1 MDAFDECTHSLLDV
15 VTHLATLLA
24 AQESGPKRPT
34 AASVA
39 KKRSWIFEAL
49 LRNGTMPS
57 STKEAFL
64 RKVYLEMSGDRKNEM
79 LRHFQHILGSQ
90 DPFIAD
96 AVIPL
101 QMESDGWKVSR
112 FRLKL
117 LQPGPLQLN
126 KPTDG
131 SEGYAALND
140 RKRTMLTSVDDLR
153 RQGKPLQ
160 FQPRFDFLLSRFGVH
175 RAAPKRQQLVA
186 ASVTCSAI
194 SESMARIREP
204 KDQMM
209 RLTYRLPLP
218 VKSPLPGQMG
228 REKLER
234 NFIAEGKPEKHF
246 LSDISM
252 SNELLLLQNKDL
264 VLYYIDQAELID
276 HLKKAAAGLQS
287 ETFECP
293 AGGGDQLQIKRNT
306 TVRTVLPEVLSDFVQ
321 PFLES
326 GTAFRRLSARIKS
339 RGPRLEGPL
348 NRAMRDTI
356 IDFLSTNR
364 QFFLSLPAESFSQLL
379 MSAQPAMR
387 LLQHLERMFET
398 EPSLNLH
405 SGVSG
410 TFILASIGS
419 AIDTCSNTDFLQLL
433 MYLLKC
439 MCQTYFAQLQRW
451 VYKGELDE
459 AVNEIFIRRRAPLD
473 RQIDECSK
481 EFFDK
486 GYQVHEEEVPDFL
499 SGCETVI
506 LHCGKYNR
514 LLKACNAQHPAF
526 DVAYPDI
533 VVCLSEQQLT
543 TMRRNL
549 NDKYNRIRQTFE
561 KCSMKSI
568 FEERMASKLRFKNRM
583 VERTESFI
591 AAWEEEQ
598 RELLLESNAKKRLLY
613 DKINAE
619 QELQQRNRVQQ
630 RRLEVVQELQH
641 QRDRERYEDQ
651 LLEREKLALINK
663 IQVLRQRDLAAEDA
677 SGWEMAESPDNSS
690 NTSFKSCLEG
700 TDADLQTDADPSS
713 SVDEEQKATDPP
725 KSVDEEQNAVDPEPA
740 PASVVPYQ
748 RTHSD
753 VLNSNEEEP
762 SLPSELNR
770 NRRKMLSSAL
780 LQECQ
785 SEVHLEE
792 SSSTGTELRAFLPPD
807 INMNLNRL
815 EETTEQS
822 DLQRNRQRML
832 QHDGFNAFN
841 SMEDVH
847 TERVK
852 CQLRSDSPLARNRRR
867 VMASEFDIPSIC
879 RKITIPLSSIAESGL
894 HLPLE
899 LNKLHLEV
907 PLDAATPM
915 STTSDVDID
924 GLSDHNPF
932 KEEES
937 ETDATDYNG
946 HALISNA
953 GHEQDPEPLLPA
965 NPLAVE
971 PAQASVERRVTSMTS
986 RLPAVSWPTN
996 FGKIAEHEEPQI
1008 SAVLVPESCN
1018 PFMARRCLQMS
1029 VMEPV
1034 SAHYALLRNEV
1045 LRIFKEQHIYEHF
1058 RMLRNY
1064 FFLLNGEFGTQLTG
1078 GIFGNI
1084 RAGMD
1089 PRSLCQKGVL
1099 DVILNNALGGCA
1111 ASDDTL
1117 VAQNL
1122 TLDCTKIPDGLDFM
1136 SLEATGMLTLK
1147 CKVNWPLNLVI
1158 SGETITKYGQI
1169 FEHLLKLRHVT
1180 FVLEGAFQHLQHL
1193 AKLHGAALRTA
1204 HQFRHL
1210 QAVRH
1215 KLSHFMTTLQTHLVA
1230 NALQATWNAFKKDL
1244 CGCDSIEGL
1253 YRMHVAYL
1261 KRVAFL
1267 ALLNRRS
1274 AKIKETIDGILVIVL
1289 RFCKVLQSQS
1299 FVIDGEVFVHPRYKR
1314 LAHEEA
1320 EFEKFLQYFIYLGN
1334 KLAASGYQEEIGDLI
1349 RVINF
1354 NNYYKLSEGAT
1365 STSKN

>member
-677 SGWEMAESPDNSS
+677 SGWEMAESPDN
-690 NTSFKSCLEG
+690 K
-700 TDADLQTDADPSS
+700 
-713 SVDEEQKATDPP
+713 
-725 KSVDEEQNAVDPEPA
+725 
-740 PASVVPYQ
+740 
-748 RTHSD
+748 
-753 VLNSNEEEP
+753 
-762 SLPSELNR
+762 LNR

-986 RLPAVSWPTN
+986 RLPA
-996 FGKIAEHEEPQI
+996 I
-1008 SAVLVPESCN
+1008 SSVLVPESCN

-1045 LRIFKEQHIYEHF
+1045 LPIFKEQHIFKHF

-1078 GIFGNI
+1078 GIFGYI

-1230 NALQATWNAFKKDL
+1230 NALQATWNGFKKDL